1 MTAHETSLGAKAF
14 GKHADSRL
22 IVAYESHQDALQF
35 LSSALGEASGIALL
49 QGPAGSGKTTIIS
62 EQRDWSARDVATA
75 LVDGT
80 RLAPRELLDSILA
93 QFGINATSMQNEQ
106 SLKRLNHFLTQETRR
121 GHVPVLFIDN
131 ADRATESALRLLDW
145 LSALQAGSH
154 YALRIVLTG
163 RDLSKTLEIDGLH
176 GMEGRDPATYSL
188 NPMSAQEAKVYL
200 RTRFIAAG
208 GEDSEKVFPID
219 VCEKLRKLSRGWP
232 GGLNR
237 FAIEIVERTPV
248 RKPASS
254 KPRIV
259 ITRHGVVVSEHELSV
274 GKYIIGRSDLADII
288 VEDSFVSKMHVL
300 LQVYPSA
307 IVLLDLNSTNG
318 TTVNSRVVHQTVL
331 RSNDILSL
339 GQHRLKIENAPALSP
354 RIESQVR
361 ASDTRTMQNLAG
373 VRRSR
378 ALRTIQSLQRG

>member
-1 MTAHETSLGAKAF
+1 MSAHETSLSAKAF

-22 IVAYESHQDALQF
+22 IVAYQSHQDALHF
-35 LSSALGEASGIALL
+35 LSSALGDPSGIALL
-49 QGPAGSGKTTIIS
+49 QGPAGSGKTTILS

-80 RLAPRELLDSILA
+80 RLAPRDLLDSILA
-93 QFGINATSMQNEQ
+93 QFGINAVSLQNDQ

-145 LSALQAGSH
+145 LSALQAGSK

-163 RDLSKTLEIDGLH
+163 RDLSKTLKIDGLH
-176 GMEGRDPATYSL
+176 GMERRIPATYSL
-188 NPMSAQEAKVYL
+188 NPMSAQETKVYL
-200 RTRFIAAG
+200 RTRLIAAG
-208 GEDSEKVFPID
+208 GEHSEKIFPID
-219 VCEKLRKLSRGWP
+219 VCDKLRKLSRGWP

-237 FAIEIVERTPV
+237 FAIEVVERMDV
-248 RKPASS
+248 RKPSS
-254 KPRIV
+254 GKPRIV
-259 ITRHGVVVSEHELSV
+259 ISRNGVVESEHELSV
-274 GKYIIGRSDLADII
+274 GKYVIGRSDLADII
-288 VEDSFVSKMHVL
+288 VDDSFVSKTHAL

-307 IVLLDLNSTNG
+307 IVLMDLNSTNG
-318 TTVNSRVVHQTVL
+318 TTVNSRIAHQTVL
-331 RSNDILSL
+331 RSNDIISL
-339 GQHRLKIENAPALSP
+339 GQHRLKIENAPALSS
-354 RIESQVR
+354 RVEKQIR